1 MEKQIQIQNLR
12 VNYNE
17 SGTGD
22 QTVVLL
28 HGWGCDSTIFRALQ
42 AHLESKFK
50 VLALDFPGFGRS
62 QEPNEPW
69 GTAEYTT
76 LTKDWLTA
84 LGVTNPI
91 VIGHSFGGRI
101 ILRLSKEISFR
112 KIIITGGAGL
122 RNQVDAKKNVS
133 MKSRMFKLMK
143 GVVNILPVSTTKK
156 EQLID
161 SGIRKYKF
169 GSADYQAASPMM
181 RKVLVKV
188 VNEDLRDFLPFVK
201 ASTLLIYGENDTAT
215 PVALAKI
222 MEKEI
227 KDAGLVVLKN
237 AGHFAFLE
245 QQVQFLAITDSFL
258 N

>member
-22 QTVVLL
+22 QTIVLL
-28 HGWGCDSTIFRALQ
+28 HGWGCDSTIFRTLQ

-50 VLALDFPGFGRS
+50 VLALDFPGFGHS

-69 GTAEYTT
+69 GTAEYTA
-76 LTKDWLTA
+76 LTKDWLAA
-84 LGVTNPI
+84 LGITNPI

-122 RNQVDAKKNVS
+122 RNQVDAKKNIS

-215 PVALAKI
+215 PVTLAKI

-227 KDAGLVVLKN
+227 KDAGLVVIKN

-245 QQVQFLAITDSFL
+245 QQAQFLAITDSFL
-258 N
+258 S